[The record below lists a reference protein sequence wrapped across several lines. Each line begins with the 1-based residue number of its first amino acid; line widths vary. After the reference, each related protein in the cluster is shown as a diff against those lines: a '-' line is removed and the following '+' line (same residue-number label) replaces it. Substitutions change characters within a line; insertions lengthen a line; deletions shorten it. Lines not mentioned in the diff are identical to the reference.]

1 MDDTLL
7 VIKKKDF
14 DLILNNF
21 NSFNKNLKFTIEIF
35 ENCVSNS
42 LEVETCHWTFKN
54 VTYII
59 YHKNIQAAQDTNT
72 EPFTL
77 WKWKVERIFSR
88 SHLDKEIK
96 LNGHPK
102 RIVHAITKRALKNND
117 NIIDQKKLNESQIKV
132 FFILNYLGETAER
145 MVNNSASKT
154 L

>member
-7 VIKKKDF
+7 VINKKDF

-96 LNGHPK
+96 LNGNPK
-102 RIVHAITKRALKNND
+102 RIVHEITKRALKNND
-117 NIIDQKKLNESQIKV
+117 NINWSEKTKWKSDKSIFHPKLFRWNCWK
-132 FFILNYLGETAER
+132 NG
-145 MVNNSASKT
+145 
-154 L
+154 

>member
-21 NSFNKNLKFTIEIF
+21 NSFNKNLKFMIKIF

-117 NIIDQKKLNESQIKV
+117 NINWSEKTKWKSDKSIFHPKLFRWNCWK
-132 FFILNYLGETAER
+132 NG
-145 MVNNSASKT
+145 
-154 L
+154 